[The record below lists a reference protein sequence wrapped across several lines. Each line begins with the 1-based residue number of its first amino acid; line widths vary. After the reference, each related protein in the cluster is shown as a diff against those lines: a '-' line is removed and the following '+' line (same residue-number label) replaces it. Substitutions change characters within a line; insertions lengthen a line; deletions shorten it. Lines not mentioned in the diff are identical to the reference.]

1 MFSRGRETALLSEDF
16 MKVLQSQLFKGDDAL
31 NACLNDDSA
40 HIFFNRAKPNVG
52 PHIGKI
58 QDALFLLLHEA
69 VIDQKEIT
77 DTRFGESTEAA
88 VFAYKTKF
96 QIINRNYQQSVDKI
110 VGKMTIDKLDKDMA
124 IKEADFPRMISFA
137 RAAAFQRCFV
147 AHQRVV
153 GIGPTPDDPKRVD
166 PNLPARL
173 RALESAQNIFDQA
186 DLDLSDLDND
196 STLGITLGKMKNILA
211 NGSLP
216 TVNVPSS
223 DPRSHFREA
232 FVENQR
238 APVFLCPQ
246 FFATTDEQRIRTF
259 VHEAAHMAG
268 IGDPQGEAYYS
279 QYNCQNTPPDT
290 IIGQQRTIRR
300 VDQADTWS
308 KFVHCVS
315 GQPPDTAIPDVIN
328 RGP

>member
-1 MFSRGRETALLSEDF
+1 M
-16 MKVLQSQLFKGDDAL
+16 
-31 NACLNDDSA
+31 
-40 HIFFNRAKPNVG
+40 
-52 PHIGKI
+52 
-58 QDALFLLLHEA
+58 
-69 VIDQKEIT
+69 VIDQREIS

-88 VFAYKTKF
+88 VFAYKNKF
-96 QIINRNYQQSVDKI
+96 QIINRTYQQSPDKI
-110 VGKMTIDKLDKDMA
+110 VGKMTIERLDKDMA
-124 IKEADFPRMISFA
+124 DKEADFPRMISAA
-137 RAAAFQRCFV
+137 RIGAFQRCFV
-147 AHQRVV
+147 THQRVV
-153 GIGPTPDDPKRVD
+153 GVGPLPTEPKRVD
-166 PNLPARL
+166 PNLPLKL
-173 RALESAQNIFDQA
+173 RALDSARNIFDQP
-186 DLDLSDLDND
+186 DLDLDDLDGD

-211 NGSLP
+211 NGNLP

-223 DPRSHFREA
+223 DPRSHLREA

-279 QYNCQNTPPDT
+279 LYNCQNTPPDT
-290 IIGQQRTIRR
+290 VIGQQRLIRR

-315 GQPPDTAIPDVIN
+315 DQPPDKATPDVI
-328 RGP
+328 RRRP